1 MDSLNNIDF
10 KKLASQQ
17 KSIQMKMRLLA
28 LAHFK
33 DGHSR
38 TQIAKFLKVSR
49 TSVNKWVQTF
59 LEEGL
64 DGLKEKPRTGRPPL
78 LTPKQREQLSQYIKD
93 KAHDTQGGRLT
104 GADIHAYIVK
114 EFGKYYHPDS
124 IYYLLNH
131 MGFAWIT
138 SRSKHPQQSQAIQE
152 DFKKFKFETILKIPG
167 HIALKNVDIWFQ
179 DEARFGQQNTTTRL
193 WAERGTRPRAV
204 KQQQFEYAYLFGS
217 ICPQKGIGEAIVVPW
232 VNKDIMIEHLKQI
245 SSVTEKGRHAIV
257 IMDGAGWHT
266 EDIADDFQNISIIK
280 LPPYSPELN
289 PIEQV
294 WSWLRQHYLA
304 NQSFSDY
311 EDIVSKVCSAW
322 NSFLECCFL
331 ECSTRVTK
339 MCSRR
344 WTDLTS

>member
-322 NSFLECCFL
+322 NSFLEC
-331 ECSTRVTK
+331 STRVTK

-344 WTDLTS
+344 WTDLT

>member
-1 MDSLNNIDF
+1 MDSLSNIDF

-114 EFGKYYHPDS
+114 EFGKYYHSDS

-152 DFKKFKFETILKIPG
+152 DFKKIFKFETILKIPG

-322 NSFLECCFL
+322 NSFLEC
-331 ECSTRVTK
+331 STRVTK

>member
-152 DFKKFKFETILKIPG
+152 GFKKI
-167 HIALKNVDIWFQ
+167 
-179 DEARFGQQNTTTRL
+179 
-193 WAERGTRPRAV
+193 
-204 KQQQFEYAYLFGS
+204 
-217 ICPQKGIGEAIVVPW
+217 
-232 VNKDIMIEHLKQI
+232 QI
-245 SSVTEKGRHAIV
+245 R
-257 IMDGAGWHT
+257 
-266 EDIADDFQNISIIK
+266 DD
-280 LPPYSPELN
+280 P
-289 PIEQV
+289 
-294 WSWLRQHYLA
+294 
-304 NQSFSDY
+304 
-311 EDIVSKVCSAW
+311 
-322 NSFLECCFL
+322 
-331 ECSTRVTK
+331 
-339 MCSRR
+339 
-344 WTDLTS
+344 